1 MRWKIQLIAEA
12 ATGETTEAEVATIER
27 EDLLSPATTGLTI
40 AEGKTILE
48 SLQKRM
54 VAAQV
59 EHHGASMKACLKCG
73 AALRTKGHYNSM
85 LRTVYGNVPMR
96 VRRLRGCACAFDSAT
111 RSTVFTNHNPVT
123 PELKYLTAKLAAL
136 MPFGKV
142 GDFLSEL
149 LPLSAKAAPG
159 TIRNRTMRV
168 GRRLQNSA
176 EALAVSARRE
186 PCERAVVGLDGGYVR
201 SRHRR
206 PEYNFEVV
214 AGKVLDQEGS
224 VARFAFVRDG
234 GSVGESAAG
243 LAMRRSGVNEST
255 SVTVLTDGDAGLR
268 AIQRRVAPEA
278 KHVLD
283 WFHVGMRFENLKQV
297 AKGINGLTDG
307 ALRNHALAEIERAK
321 WRFWNGYAERG
332 IIGLVHLAHWAAAQC
347 FDHLPSLK
355 KLSKSLLDVIR
366 YLESNSDSIPDY
378 GERYRAGSRI
388 STGFAESAVNEI
400 IAKRMA
406 KKQKMRWNRYT
417 VQRFLDVRVHVL
429 NGTLEDAFRH
439 WHRGFRPI
447 PTPGKGA
454 AAA

>member
-1 MRWKIQLIAEA
+1 MRWKIQLVAEVA
-12 ATGETTEAEVATIER
+12 SGETTEEEIATIER

-48 SLQKRM
+48 GLQKRM

-59 EHHGASMKACLKCG
+59 ERHGSSMKACLKCG
-73 AALRTKGHYNSM
+73 AALRTKGHYNSI

-96 VRRLRGCACAFDSAT
+96 VRRLRGCTCAIDSAS

-142 GDFLSEL
+142 ADFLSEL

-168 GRRLQNSA
+168 GRRLHNSA
-176 EALAVSARRE
+176 ESLAVSARRE
-186 PCERAVVGLDGGYVR
+186 PRERAVVAFDGGYVR

-224 VARFAFVRDG
+224 VARFAFVCDG
-234 GSVGESAAG
+234 GSADESAAS
-243 LAMRRSGVNEST
+243 LAMRRSGVNKST
-255 SVTVLTDGDAGLR
+255 SVTVLTDGAAGLR

-278 KHVLD
+278 EHVLD

-297 AKGINGLTDG
+297 AKGINGFTDG
-307 ALRNHALAEIERAK
+307 ALRNHALSEIERAVLHP
-321 WRFWNGYAERG
+321 RC
-332 IIGLVHLAHWAAAQC
+332 LTLQV
-347 FDHLPSLK
+347 
-355 KLSKSLLDVIR
+355 
-366 YLESNSDSIPDY
+366 
-378 GERYRAGSRI
+378 RAGWLLSQQEK
-388 STGFAESAVNEI
+388 S
-400 IAKRMA
+400 
-406 KKQKMRWNRYT
+406 
-417 VQRFLDVRVHVL
+417 
-429 NGTLEDAFRH
+429 
-439 WHRGFRPI
+439 P
-447 PTPGKGA
+447 
-454 AAA
+454 

>member
-1 MRWKIQLIAEA
+1 
-12 ATGETTEAEVATIER
+12 
-27 EDLLSPATTGLTI
+27 LT
-40 AEGKTILE
+40 
-48 SLQKRM
+48 
-54 VAAQV
+54 
-59 EHHGASMKACLKCG
+59 
-73 AALRTKGHYNSM
+73 
-85 LRTVYGNVPMR
+85 
-96 VRRLRGCACAFDSAT
+96 
-111 RSTVFTNHNPVT
+111 
-123 PELKYLTAKLAAL
+123 TAKR
-136 MPFGKV
+136 
-142 GDFLSEL
+142 S
-149 LPLSAKAAPG
+149 
-159 TIRNRTMRV
+159 N
-168 GRRLQNSA
+168 
-176 EALAVSARRE
+176 
-186 PCERAVVGLDGGYVR
+186 GLDGGYVR

-234 GSVGESAAG
+234 GSAGESAAG

-268 AIQRRVAPEA
+268 GIQRRVAPEA
-278 KHVLD
+278 EHVLD

-307 ALRNHALAEIERAK
+307 ALREHALAEIERAK

-332 IIGLVHLAHWAAAQC
+332 IIGLVHLAHWTAAQC

-366 YLESNSDSIPDY
+366 YLESNSDSMPDY
-378 GERYRAGSRI
+378 GERYRAGTRI

-406 KKQKMRWNRYT
+406 KKQQMRWNRYT

-429 NGTLEDAFRH
+429 NGTLEDAFRL

-447 PTPGKGA
+447 PTPGEEA